1 MNKGQRGPIANL
13 EAEQSVLGAVLV
25 RPECLEE
32 IASILSADSFYS
44 ESHGLIFRAMLDLQE
59 MGQPVDLVTVT
70 FLLRDRVQLEKV
82 GGPVFLA
89 GLSEEVGFAVNG
101 PHYAHLVR
109 NKYLVRQLAARARE
123 IFENCSR
130 FNSNGN
136 IADLFLFAESQIHD
150 SASQLNFEE
159 PKLVSAQELLAKDF
173 SQSIP
178 IIGGGLLPE
187 GCSLMIA
194 GESGEGKSMLRL
206 EMALHLALG
215 RDLWGLEIP
224 RPRRVL
230 IIQFENI
237 EQLEQVRL
245 KRMLRGLKAEC
256 PENLLFSSPLARYD
270 LVEKGDRA
278 RLIAAIQ
285 KSQAEVVM
293 YDPLSSLHRV
303 NENDNAQMRWI
314 MDNLTE
320 INRRTG
326 TTAIVVHHYGKPG
339 KEEAAGMYRTRGA
352 SSIRDWADTL
362 LGFSRKNHEDLVLRS
377 LQFIKVRNGPE
388 PKLIILSRDKES
400 FLHQVSDGDTIC
412 SPAKVRAILEGFGGQ
427 AERKKLLRAIQA
439 AVGCQ
444 ERRAR
449 DFLQDAINQGSIRVE
464 DHPTDKR
471 MKIYKVK

>member
-1 MNKGQRGPIANL
+1 MPSKPIANL
-13 EAEQSVLGAVLV
+13 EAEQSVLGAILV
-25 RPECLEE
+25 RPHCLEE

-59 MGQPVDLVTVT
+59 MDQPVDLVTVT
-70 FLLRDRVQLEKV
+70 VLLRDRVQLEKV

-101 PHYAHLVR
+101 PHYARLVR
-109 NKYLVRQLAARARE
+109 DKYLVRQLAARARK

-130 FNSNGN
+130 LNNDGN

-150 SASQLNFEE
+150 SVSQLNFEE

-173 SQSIP
+173 SQSTP

-187 GCSLMIA
+187 ACSLMIA

-206 EMALHLALG
+206 EMAIHLALG

-224 RPRRVL
+224 RERRVL

-237 EQLEQVRL
+237 AQLEQVRL
-245 KRMLRGLKAEC
+245 KRMLRGLKVEC
-256 PENLLFSSPLARYD
+256 PENLLFSSPLARFN
-270 LVEKGDRA
+270 LGEKADQ
-278 RLIAAIQ
+278 RLLISVIQ
-285 KSQAEVVM
+285 KSRAEVVM
-293 YDPLSSLHRV
+293 YDPLSSLHRA
-303 NENDNAQMRWI
+303 NENDNGAMRGI
-314 MDNLTE
+314 LDDLTE
-320 INRRTG
+320 INRRTQ
-326 TTAIVVHHYGKPG
+326 TTAVVVHHYGKPG
-339 KEEAAGMYRTRGA
+339 REEVPGTYRTRGA

-362 LGFSRKNHEDLVLRS
+362 IGFSRRKHDELVLRN
-377 LQFIKVRNGPE
+377 LEFLKVRNGPE
-388 PKLIILSRDKES
+388 PKPLILVRDKET
-400 FLHQVSDGDTIC
+400 FLHRVSDGGTIC
-412 SPAKVRAILEGFGGQ
+412 PPARVRGMLEDFGGQ
-427 AERKKLLRAIQA
+427 AEREKLLRAIQK

-449 DFLQDAINQGSIRVE
+449 DFLRDAINQGSIRVE

-471 MKIYKVK
+471 KKIYKIK